1 MEYHKERFDDYSLL
15 IFKGEKLI
23 AVLPANKVGD
33 TLHSHQG
40 LTYGGLVTHKT
51 LKFNDVLEVFKLLLR
66 FLEDQDILYLNIKS
80 LPSIYASGPNSQLAY
95 LMFLLKANVVR
106 RDALSVIDYNFM
118 PTSISSNR
126 KRGLKKGQTHKL
138 VVKEERSLDNFWND
152 ILIPNLKAQHNVKP
166 VHTLEEITLLQ
177 SHFPDNIR
185 QFNVYKGN
193 TIVAGAT
200 VFETKNVA
208 HAQYISANS
217 DKQELGSLDVLFN
230 HLIHTVFINKRYFDF
245 GTSNVNNGLNINK
258 GLLYWKESF
267 GARMI
272 VQDFYSVSTK
282 NHELL
287 NSVFI

>member
-1 MEYHKERFDDYSLL
+1 MEYHKDRFDDFSVL

-40 LTYGGLVTHKT
+40 LTYGGLVTHKA
-51 LKFNDVLEVFKLLLR
+51 LKFNEVLEVFKLLLQ
-66 FLEDQDILYLNIKS
+66 FLEDHNILYLNIKS
-80 LPSIYASGPNSQLAY
+80 LPSIYASGPDSQLAY
-95 LMFLLKANVVR
+95 LMFLLNASVVR

-118 PTSISSNR
+118 PESISSNR
-126 KRGLKKGQTHKL
+126 KRGFKKGQANNL
-138 VVKEERSLDNFWND
+138 VVKEESSLENFWNA

-166 VHTLEEITLLQ
+166 VHTLEEMTLLQ
-177 SHFPDNIR
+177 SHFPNNIR
-185 QFNVYKGN
+185 QFNVYKGD
-193 TIVAGAT
+193 TIVAGT
-200 VFETKNVA
+200 TIFETKNVA
-208 HAQYISANS
+208 HTQYISANS
-217 DKQELGSLDVLFN
+217 DKQELGSLDVLFQY
-230 HLIHTVFINKRYFDF
+230 LIHTVFKDKLFFDF

>member
-1 MEYHKERFDDYSLL
+1 ML

-40 LTYGGLVTHKT
+40 LTYGGLVIHKA
-51 LKFNDVLEVFKLLLR
+51 LKFNEVLEVFKLLLQ
-66 FLEDQDILYLNIKS
+66 FLEDHNILYLNIKS
-80 LPSIYASGPNSQLAY
+80 LPSIYASGPDSQLAY
-95 LMFLLKANVVR
+95 LMFLLNANLVR

-118 PTSISSNR
+118 PESISSNR
-126 KRGLKKGQTHKL
+126 KRGFKKGQANNL
-138 VVKEERSLDNFWND
+138 VVKEESSLENFWNA

-166 VHTLEEITLLQ
+166 VHTLEEMTLLQ
-177 SHFPDNIR
+177 SHFPNNIR
-185 QFNVYKGN
+185 QFNVYKGD
-193 TIVAGAT
+193 TIVAGT
-200 VFETKNVA
+200 TIFETKNVA

-217 DKQELGSLDVLFN
+217 DKQELGSLDVLFQY
-230 HLIHTVFINKRYFDF
+230 LIHTVFKDKLFFDF

-272 VQDFYSVSTK
+272 VHDFYSVSTK

>member
-1 MEYHKERFDDYSLL
+1 MEYHKDRFDDFSVL

-40 LTYGGLVTHKT
+40 LTYGGMVTHKA
-51 LKFNDVLEVFKLLLR
+51 LKFNEVLEVFKLLLQ
-66 FLEDQDILYLNIKS
+66 FLEDHNILYLNIKS
-80 LPSIYASGPNSQLAY
+80 LPSIYASGPDSQLAY
-95 LMFLLKANVVR
+95 LMFLLNASVVR

-118 PTSISSNR
+118 PESISSNR
-126 KRGLKKGQTHKL
+126 KRGFKKGQSHNL
-138 VVKEERSLDNFWND
+138 VVKEESSLENFWTA

-166 VHTLEEITLLQ
+166 VHTLEEMTLLQ
-177 SHFPDNIR
+177 SHFPNNIR
-185 QFNVYKGN
+185 QFNVYKGD
-193 TIVAGAT
+193 TIVAGT
-200 VFETKNVA
+200 TIFETKNVA

-217 DKQELGSLDVLFN
+217 DKQELGSLDVLFQY
-230 HLIHTVFINKRYFDF
+230 LIHTVFKDKLFFDF

>member
-1 MEYHKERFDDYSLL
+1 ML

-40 LTYGGLVTHKT
+40 LTYGGLVTHKA
-51 LKFNDVLEVFKLLLR
+51 LKFNEVLEVFKLLLQ
-66 FLEDQDILYLNIKS
+66 FLEDHNILYLNIKS
-80 LPSIYASGPNSQLAY
+80 LPSIYASGPDSQLAY
-95 LMFLLKANVVR
+95 LMFLLNASVVR

-118 PTSISSNR
+118 PESISSNR
-126 KRGLKKGQTHKL
+126 KRGFKKGQSHNL
-138 VVKEERSLDNFWND
+138 VVKEESSLENFWTA

-166 VHTLEEITLLQ
+166 VHTLEEMTLLQ
-177 SHFPDNIR
+177 SHFPNNIR
-185 QFNVYKGN
+185 QFNVYKGD
-193 TIVAGAT
+193 TIVAGT
-200 VFETKNVA
+200 TIFETKNVA

-217 DKQELGSLDVLFN
+217 DKQELGSLDVLFQY
-230 HLIHTVFINKRYFDF
+230 LIHTVFKDKLFFDF